1 MKKRSFD
8 IFQATFIQYL
18 QYLMV
23 EKNLSDN
30 SLESYSMDLVR
41 YSQFLKSS
49 GVQSLSAIHLSEIEN
64 FLSVLYDVG
73 LSPTSISRNISSIRG
88 YHRYLFA
95 EGITKSDPTELIDS
109 IKLAKKLPEVLTIQE
124 IENILNAANPDDMIG
139 LRDRAI
145 LETMYATGIR
155 VSELCKLKQSQLFFD
170 IELIRV
176 FGKGSKER
184 IVPIGETAMNMIKRY
199 QHDTRSQH
207 AKFGKSEDHLFLN
220 QKGKG
225 LSRMAIWNIVQY
237 YAHLAGITK
246 EISPHTFRHSFATHL
261 LEGGA
266 DLRAVQE
273 MLGHS
278 DISTTQIY
286 THIDR
291 EYLSEVHKSFHPR
304 A

>member
-8 IFQATFIQYL
+8 IFPATFLQYL
-18 QYLMV
+18 QYLMI

-41 YSQFLKSS
+41 YSQFLKNSEIT
-49 GVQSLSAIHLSEIEN
+49 SLSQINLAVIEN
-64 FLSVLYDVG
+64 FLNALYDVG
-73 LSPTSISRNISSIRG
+73 LAPGSISRNVSSIRG
-88 YHRYLFA
+88 YHRFLFS
-95 EGITKSDPTELIDS
+95 EGLMKSDPTELIDS
-109 IKLAKKLPEVLTIQE
+109 VKTSKKLPEVLTFQE
-124 IENILNAANPDDMIG
+124 VEKILNSANPDDMIG

-145 LETMYATGIR
+145 LETLYATGIR

-170 IELIRV
+170 VEFIRV

-184 IVPIGETAMNMIKRY
+184 IVPIGDTAISFIRRY
-199 QHDTRSQH
+199 QNYTRTQH
-207 AKFGKSEDHLFLN
+207 AKTGKSEDYLFLN

-225 LSRMAIWNIVQY
+225 LTRMSIWNIVRY
-237 YAHLAGITK
+237 YTKMAGITK

-291 EYLSEVHKSFHPR
+291 EYLMEVHKSFHPR
-304 A
+304 S

>member
-49 GVQSLSAIHLSEIEN
+49 GVQSLPQIQLAEIEN

-109 IKLAKKLPEVLTIQE
+109 VKLAKKLPEVLTIQE

-184 IVPIGETAMNMIKRY
+184 IVPIGEAAMNMIKRY

-237 YAHLAGITK
+237 YANLAGITK